1 MPKYE
6 LYHKAG
12 MQVKDD
18 LKDLV
23 MKYFSESEIVKLQK
37 YGGRL
42 LLSLSAPYVNRKSKR
57 IDIVIDKDYV
67 IELEKRQKK
76 GGNVSEEL
84 DKLTVKQLHKITKII
99 RRPLPTNAN
108 SFHLKRKIID
118 YFGEEKLWK
127 GISGS

>member
-1 MPKYE
+1 MPKSE
-6 LYHKAG
+6 LFHKAG

-23 MKYFSESEIVKLQK
+23 LKYFSESEIVKLQK

-57 IDIVIDKDYV
+57 IDIVINKDYV

-76 GGNVSEEL
+76 EGNVSEEL

-108 SFHLKRKIID
+108 SFYLKRKIIE